1 MASGR
6 VTEAEQSGTVVRVT
20 VLVDEGAAGF
30 VPYTAEVR
38 IDALRALA
46 TNAARRTAL
55 LDAIKAVRDDQLA
68 REAQIDSF
76 LASLVGASV
85 TV

>member
-6 VTEAEQSGTVVRVT
+6 VTEAEQSGTVVLVT

-30 VPYTAEVR
+30 VPYTAEVK
-38 IDALRALA
+38 IDALRALG

-55 LDAIKAVRDDQLA
+55 LNAVIAVRDDQLA
-68 REAQIDSF
+68 REAQIDAF
-76 LASLVGASV
+76 LASLVGAAV